1 MSNELIPANYLD
13 GARAWCHAC
22 YALHALAVVIG
33 VIGSS
38 TVAGAFVF
46 GVPSLLAVIL
56 NYIKRDEVQGTWLES
71 HYRWQIRT
79 FWITLAWL
87 VGYGVLIITII
98 GIPIAWLLI
107 AVLGVWVSYRVI
119 RGWLALANRQAL
131 NIAG

>member
-1 MSNELIPANYLD
+1 VASFRFDGRGRPT
-13 GARAWCHAC
+13 GARLC

-131 NIAG
+131 HIAG